1 LGSLERFMGILI
13 ENYAGAFPLWLAP
26 VQVSLLA
33 VTDAVM
39 PYVDEIAQNMREK
52 GIRVEVTGG
61 MSIGKAIR
69 NAEKAKMPVMC
80 IVGAREAEAGTL
92 SVRTYADGELG
103 VMSAEQVIET
113 VAAAAASRADLSF

>member
-1 LGSLERFMGILI
+1 MGILI
-13 ENYAGAFPLWLAP
+13 ENYAWAFPLWLAP

-33 VTDAVM
+33 VTDTVM
-39 PYVDEIAQNMREK
+39 PYVDDIAQKMRDK

-92 SVRTYADGELG
+92 SVRTYGDGELG
-103 VMSAEQVIET
+103 VMSAEQVIDS
-113 VAAAAASRADLSF
+113 VARASAGRTDLSF